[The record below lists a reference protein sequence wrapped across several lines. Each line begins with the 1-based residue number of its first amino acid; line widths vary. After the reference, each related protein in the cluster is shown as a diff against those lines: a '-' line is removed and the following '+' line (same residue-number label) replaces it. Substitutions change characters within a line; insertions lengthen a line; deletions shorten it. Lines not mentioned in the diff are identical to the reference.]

1 MRTAILTTQ
10 HANNYGAILQTYALQ
25 KAVSELLGIPCDVLD
40 YKPDYV
46 KNSTTIFYKNKNLRN
61 VVRNLVMICNYG
73 FSNKKR
79 IRGQRNV
86 QFVNENIKLSCDFYG
101 NSEQLEK
108 ANKVYDAFIC
118 GSDQIWNT
126 SLFPD
131 TSFFLDFVGS
141 QNRRIS
147 YAASMLEPVKNNLKE
162 AVAECLKGFYALSV
176 REREDVDTIR
186 GLSGKDCVRVCDP
199 VFLHSTDFWSA
210 KAKKPDIAEPYIFC
224 YFLGGENTAEPIVRH
239 LKKLT
244 GCRVA
249 AVGLGYKPM
258 KCTDIDFSDAD
269 PFEFVGLIQNAK
281 LVCTNSFHCTAF
293 SLIFRKNFYIMAQ
306 NNKRSMRM
314 DNILM
319 DFGIE
324 GRYLNAPQCENLKA
338 EDIPINYSG
347 AEEAH
352 SMIRNR
358 SLAYLRK
365 ALREHE

>member
-1 MRTAILTTQ
+1 MKTAILTTQ

-25 KAVSELLGIPCDVLD
+25 KAITDLLDTPCDVLD

-46 KNSTTIFYKNKNLRN
+46 KNNSTIFYKNTNIRN
-61 VVRNLVMICNYG
+61 IVRNLVMLSNYG
-73 FSNKKR
+73 FANKKR
-79 IRGQRNV
+79 IRGKVNA
-86 QFVNENIKLSCDFYG
+86 QFVRDHIQLSPHFYG
-101 NSEQLEK
+101 NSKQMEE
-108 ANKVYDAFIC
+108 ANRAYRTFVC

-131 TSFFLDFVGS
+131 TTYFLDFVNPE
-141 QNRRIS
+141 NRRIA
-147 YAASMLEPVKNNLKE
+147 YAASMLEPVKDSLKE
-162 AVAECLKGFYALSV
+162 AAAGCLKRFDALSV
-176 REREDVDTIR
+176 REREDVDTVCE
-186 GLSGKDCVRVCDP
+186 LSGKSCERVCDP
-199 VFLHSTDFWSA
+199 VFLHSLDFWGLR
-210 KAKKPDIAEPYIFC
+210 AKKPGIAQPYIFC
-224 YFLGGENTAEPIVRH
+224 YFLGGENAAEPIVRH

-244 GCRVA
+244 GYRVA

-269 PFEFVGLIQNAK
+269 PFAFIGLIQNAG

-293 SLIFRKNFYIMAQ
+293 SLIFRKDFYIMAQ
-306 NNKRSMRM
+306 NSKRSMRM

-324 GRYLNAPQCENLKA
+324 GRYLDTQRCANLTA
-338 EDIPINYSG
+338 EDIPIDYSR
-347 AEEAH
+347 AQEAH
-352 SMIRNR
+352 SMIRSH